1 MTPRHDSI
9 TDEFIAWLWR
19 QVEASTSDALDEPE
33 EIWEAV
39 NQVEEGKTRA
49 EIMRDLVTYRLIGG
63 KGVQPLKNHLACN
76 STAHQITTSTRRSSP
91 VA

>member
-1 MTPRHDSI
+1 MPRHNSI
-9 TDEFIAWLWR
+9 TDEFIAWLWH
-19 QVEASTSDALDEPE
+19 QVEASTSDAPDEPE

-63 KGVQPLKNHLACN
+63 KTKTTPGGHRGRESFKFAE
-76 STAHQITTSTRRSSP
+76 SITWPGRLP
-91 VA
+91 D